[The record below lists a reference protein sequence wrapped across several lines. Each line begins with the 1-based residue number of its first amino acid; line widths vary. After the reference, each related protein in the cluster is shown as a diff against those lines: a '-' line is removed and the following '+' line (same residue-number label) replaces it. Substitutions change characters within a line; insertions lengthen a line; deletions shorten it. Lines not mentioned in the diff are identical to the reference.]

1 LRQSGSQSG
10 RTQAKRPRVKRGA
23 ANSAS
28 PRNDDQ
34 FRELADHI
42 RMVFFIANPE
52 PFQITYVS
60 PAYDTIWGR
69 PRQELFENPAAW
81 TNAVHPDDRQRVL
94 GVLGEALG
102 GRETSMEYRVVLPD
116 GRMRWISNFAY
127 PVRDA
132 HGNYLRLVGI
142 AEDITDRVVREKA
155 LAEAHDRLN
164 AALAQSER
172 LSRDAARLGE
182 IVDILQSC
190 QTLDEAYKVIEGAVQ
205 TALGSRSGALY
216 ITSPSRNIVEVAA
229 TWGEDAGSD
238 KTFRPED
245 CWALRRGKPH
255 LVTDPQSPVRC
266 AHVTH
271 APSSASLCLPLV
283 AQGETLGILYLACS
297 DASIGEAEREALVRQ
312 AIAVGER
319 VSLAI
324 ANLNLR
330 EILRRQSIRDP
341 LTGLFNRRYME
352 ESLERELSRSSRTGE
367 PMALLMF
374 DIDHFKH
381 FNDVFGHQAGDKVLR
396 SFGEMLNSR
405 TRGQD
410 LACRYGGEEF
420 AVILSGASMD
430 AARLRAELLRADL
443 AQMVVEQG
451 GQPLDRVTVSIGIAA
466 APEHGQNAEEIIRA
480 ADRALYRAKSEGR
493 DRIILDHAKVS

>member
-1 LRQSGSQSG
+1 ML
-10 RTQAKRPRVKRGA
+10 K
-23 ANSAS
+23 
-28 PRNDDQ
+28 
-34 FRELADHI
+34 
-42 RMVFFIANPE
+42 
-52 PFQITYVS
+52 
-60 PAYDTIWGR
+60 
-69 PRQELFENPAAW
+69 
-81 TNAVHPDDRQRVL
+81 
-94 GVLGEALG
+94 EALAG
-102 GRETSMEYRVVLPD
+102 LETSMEYRLILPD
-116 GRMRWISNFAY
+116 GRQRWISNSAH

-142 AEDITDRVVREKA
+142 AEDITDRVLREKT

-164 AALAQSER
+164 AALAKSER
-172 LSRDAARLGE
+172 ISRDAARLGE

-190 QTLDEAYKVIEGAVQ
+190 QSLDEAYKVIEDAVQ
-205 TALGSRSGALY
+205 TALGSHSGALY

-229 TWGEDAGSD
+229 NWGEGVGSD

-255 LVTDPQSPVRC
+255 LVTEPRSPVRC

-271 APSSASLCLPLV
+271 APASASLCLPLV
-283 AQGETLGILYLACS
+283 AQGETLGILYLTCPDS
-297 DASIGEAEREALVRQ
+297 PVGESEREALVRQ
-312 AIAVGER
+312 AAAVGER
-319 VSLAI
+319 ISLAI

-352 ESLERELSRSSRTGE
+352 ESLERELSRAARTGE

-374 DIDHFKH
+374 DIDHFKR
-381 FNDVFGHQAGDKVLR
+381 FNDLFGHQAGDKILR
-396 SFGEMLNSR
+396 SFGEMLSQS

-420 AVILSGASMD
+420 AVILSGATLE
-430 AARLRAELLRADL
+430 AARLRAELLRSDL
-443 AQMVVEQG
+443 AQMLVEHA
-451 GQPLDRVTVSIGIAA
+451 GQPLDRVTVSIGVAA
-466 APEHGQNAEEIIRA
+466 TPDQGFTSDEIIRA

-493 DRIILDHAKVS
+493 DRIVLDQGKTS